1 MNEYRILDF
10 PVWQPEGADFAE
22 DVRYSVEVEYR
33 DRRLK
38 VTHSLEGQ
46 SFIREWLLQGTAVF
60 SVQLLYKDSSERQA
74 YRLER
79 NNVKKDQGGVLH
91 AIHDIAIDFSY
102 PPKVT
107 PSIVLVE
114 QRKLVVQHPKSGL
127 SSLLWKPGEPISIP
141 AWARI
146 ACHAPL
152 DFTSGETA
160 RLITIDCD
168 ETMQSGTMRTSVNEG
183 AAESEKPVTLLC
195 AKDVY
200 NELRKIKQGE
210 DDVSSIRSCA
220 AALRLAI
227 ITQALSVV
235 YAYMH
240 RLYNNNDFNA
250 EDINDTLKAHLED
263 MQEQT
268 GMVLG
273 NENFEPGLAAT
284 QMRPYAIQAL
294 NTGENE

>member
-10 PVWQPEGADFAE
+10 PVWQPEGTDFAE
-22 DVRYSVEVEYR
+22 GVRYHVAVEQR
-33 DRRLK
+33 GRRLK
-38 VTHSLEGQ
+38 VAHSLEGQ
-46 SFIREWLLQGTAVF
+46 SFIREWLLQGAAVF
-60 SVQLLYKDSSERQA
+60 SVQLLYKDSSERRA

-79 NNVKKDQGGVLH
+79 NDVKDQGGVLH

-127 SSLLWKPGEPISIP
+127 SSLLWKPGEPISLP

-183 AAESEKPVTLLC
+183 AGESEKPVTLLC

-200 NELRKIKQGE
+200 DELRKIKQGE
-210 DDVSSIRSCA
+210 DDVSSIQSCA
-220 AALRLAI
+220 AALRSAI

-240 RLYNNNDFNA
+240 RLYNSDDFNA
-250 EDINDTLKAHLED
+250 EDINRTLKVHLED

-268 GMVLG
+268 GMALED
-273 NENFEPGLAAT
+273 ENFEPGLAAT

-294 NTGENE
+294 NTGEDE